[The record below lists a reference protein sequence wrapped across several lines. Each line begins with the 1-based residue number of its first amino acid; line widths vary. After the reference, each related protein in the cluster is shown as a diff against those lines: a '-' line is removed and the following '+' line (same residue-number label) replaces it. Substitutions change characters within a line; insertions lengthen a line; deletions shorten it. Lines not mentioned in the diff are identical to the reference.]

1 MIWDLCWTVVNDIVF
16 ISAPAPTKSV
26 NKKKADSQVKANGPQ
41 TSGKLMDATAL
52 ISAVKMVSLEEGQ
65 LQQLIDILL
74 NKQLNNEG
82 KSSG

>member
-1 MIWDLCWTVVNDIVF
+1 MF
-16 ISAPAPTKSV
+16 ISAPAPTKPV
-26 NKKKADSQVKANGPQ
+26 NKKKADSHMKANGPQ
-41 TSGKLMDATAL
+41 TSGKLTDPAAL
-52 ISAVKMVSLEEGQ
+52 ISAVKLISLEESQ

>member
-1 MIWDLCWTVVNDIVF
+1 MY
-16 ISAPAPTKSV
+16 ISAPAPTKPV
-26 NKKKADSQVKANGPQ
+26 NKKKADSHVKANGSQ
-41 TSGKLMDATAL
+41 TSGKLTDPAAL
-52 ISAVKMVSLEEGQ
+52 ISAVKLISLEESQ